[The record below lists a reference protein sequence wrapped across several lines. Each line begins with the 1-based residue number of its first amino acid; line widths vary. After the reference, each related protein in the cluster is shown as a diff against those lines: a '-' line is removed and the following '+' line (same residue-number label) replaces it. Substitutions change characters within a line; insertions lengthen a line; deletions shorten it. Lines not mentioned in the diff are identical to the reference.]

1 MSGLPAGLES
11 RLEAAWERSDL
22 IFGLLKPDAWLQRPI
37 GVRQPFIFYLGH
49 LPAFAWNQVWR
60 GVLGRPSFDAAFDR
74 LFERGID
81 PVGDD
86 CRPDSVAWPSAG
98 EVLAYRDRV
107 REALRGCFD
116 DVRALEGSDALAD
129 RGRIYQMAIEHEV
142 MHHETLLYMVAQLDG
157 RLKTRPAWLPP
168 LVTEGA
174 APSASVRVP
183 GGRVTLGA
191 RFDALAFGWDNE
203 FPEHEVE
210 VASFA
215 IDRTPVRNRQFLAFL
230 EAGGYER
237 RDLWADEDWAW
248 KERAGVRHPNNWSR
262 DGRGWIAHTLFEAL
276 PLEDVADWPVY
287 ASWAEARAYARWCGL
302 DLPTE
307 AEIHRAAYGAPDGAT
322 RAHPWGDGAPCPSH
336 GSFDFSDW
344 APTPVGSHPAG
355 ASAWGV
361 HELVGNGWE
370 WTSSAFAPYPGFRAY
385 ARTYPGYSADF
396 FDGRHYAMLGAS
408 WATDAALVRRS
419 FRNWF
424 QPHYPYVFAKFR
436 CVARETPR

>member
-1 MSGLPAGLES
+1 MSDFPADLRD
-11 RLEAAWERSDL
+11 RLEAAWERSDMVL
-22 IFGLLKPDAWLQRPI
+22 GLLTQDAWLERPI
-37 GVRQPFIFYLGH
+37 ALRQPCIFYLGH

-60 GVLGRPSFDAAFDR
+60 GVLGRPSFHPEFDR

-86 CRPDSVAWPSAG
+86 YQPKDVAWPSVS

-116 DVRALEGSDALAD
+116 DVCALREKDVLAD
-129 RGRIYQMAIEHEV
+129 GGRVFQLAIEHEL
-142 MHHETLLYMVAQLDG
+142 MHHETLLYMFHQLDD
-157 RLKTRPAWLPP
+157 RYKRKPAWLPP
-168 LVTEGA
+168 LLVRGA
-174 APSASVRVP
+174 AAPGTVRIP
-183 GGRVTLGA
+183 GGTVTLGA
-191 RFDALAFGWDNE
+191 SFERLPFGWDNE
-203 FPEHEVE
+203 FPEHQVE
-210 VASFA
+210 VAPFA
-215 IDRTPVRNRQFLAFL
+215 MDRAPVRNAEFVEFV

-237 RDLWADEDWAW
+237 RDLWTDAAWAW
-248 KERAGVRHPNNWSR
+248 KEKAQVRHPTFWKR
-262 DGRGWIAHTLFEAL
+262 DGKWGWSCRTLFETV
-276 PLEDVADWPVY
+276 PLEEAGDWPVY
-287 ASWAEARAYARWCGL
+287 VSWAEARAYARWRER

-307 AEIHRAAYGAPDGAT
+307 AEFHRAAFGAPDRSV
-322 RAHPWGDGAPCPSH
+322 RAHPWGDGATDPEH
-336 GSFDFSDW
+336 GSFDFRDW

-370 WTSSAFAPYPGFRAY
+370 WTSSVFAPYPGFTAW

-396 FDGRHYAMLGAS
+396 FDGAHYSMLGAS

-436 CVARETPR
+436 CVARG